1 MGRHKGI
8 CPGEIGR
15 RMVKDT
21 LKSKIKNVP
30 KKAAVAV
37 FYLIA
42 LILAGIVVMHHNPLA
57 DQTTELMKKIM
68 ACVLIVFTCVIF
80 GIFYDRLTVLPK
92 ELLQNR
98 RLIWKLAK
106 NDFKKRYA
114 GSYLG
119 MVWAFVQPVVTV
131 VMYWIVFDRVF
142 DTRSQL
148 VAGGIEVPYVLY
160 LTAGLVPWF
169 YFSEALSNGT
179 TALMEYNYLVKKVVF
194 KISILP
200 IIKVIAAT
208 FIHAFFVVILLLI
221 AIGYGYYPSVYTLQV
236 FYYSFCEFVL
246 VLAISYSTCAIV
258 VFFRD
263 LQQIIGIVLQIGM
276 WATPILWDISM
287 LSDKMKP
294 LFKLNPMVYIVNG
307 YRSAVYEQEW
317 FFEHFYSSTYFW
329 IFTVTLFCI
338 GSLIFKRLK
347 VHFADVM

>member
-1 MGRHKGI
+1 MGI
-8 CPGEIGR
+8 FY
-15 RMVKDT
+15 T
-21 LKSKIKNVP
+21 L
-30 KKAAVAV
+30 AAALAV
-37 FYLIA
+37 
-42 LILAGIVVMHHNPLA
+42 VVMSHHNPLA
-57 DQTTELMKKIM
+57 DPVTELMKKVM
-68 ACVLIVFTCVIF
+68 ACLLLGFSILIF
-80 GIFYDRLTVLPK
+80 GIFFDQLLVLPK
-92 ELLQNR
+92 ELYQSR

-142 DTRSQL
+142 NTRSQL
-148 VAGGIEVPYVLY
+148 VAEGIEVPYVLY

-169 YFSEALSNGT
+169 YFTEALTNGT
-179 TALMEYNYLVKKVVF
+179 TALIEYNYLVKKVVF

-208 FIHAFFVVILLLI
+208 FVHIFFVAVLFLI
-221 AIGYGYYPSVYTLQV
+221 AVAYGYYPSIYTLQI
-236 FYYSFCEFVL
+236 FYYSFCEFLL
-246 VLAISYSTCAIV
+246 VLAISYATCAIV
-258 VFFRD
+258 VFFKD
-263 LQQIIGIVLQIGM
+263 LQQIISIGLQIGM

-287 LSDKMKP
+287 LSEPMKP

-307 YRSAVYEQEW
+307 YRSAIYEQEW